1 MADDH
6 KSLAKRL
13 TEAAD
18 AWELGFAVV
27 GDERTMPGP
36 ALLREAASVIEL
48 QACDV
53 AKAGEQAADLAVKY
67 SRQVD
72 QYVALTEELRRWR
85 AVGAKAQSAI
95 LWSRCGEQ
103 VEWLEQQALEEI
115 RLLLP
120 ANESKN
126 TRTPA

>member
-36 ALLREAASVIEL
+36 ALLREAAGVVEQ
-48 QACDV
+48 QAFDV
-53 AKAGEQAADLAVKY
+53 AKAGEQAWSLAVKY

-72 QYVALTEELRRWR
+72 QYVALTEELRRWKAAAKKAEEALAFAHGGEPLPTLETEALQELR
-85 AVGAKAQSAI
+85 ALLKADK
-95 LWSRCGEQ
+95 
-103 VEWLEQQALEEI
+103 
-115 RLLLP
+115 P
-120 ANESKN
+120 
-126 TRTPA
+126 